1 MKRTNLRT
9 QLVLWTVALE
19 ALLLVAFAAVFIFI
33 LRNAQNQQ
41 IDETLRLGAAQ
52 LNAVVDVRDGQYA
65 VAAAETADFRARGL
79 LAWILTPDG
88 QPALTIGSAADT
100 PLPNTLPPAEQTLD
114 STLPDGTTIRL
125 LLMPLNEGS
134 SNLGSIVLALPLG
147 ESQALLRQILL
158 GFAIAIPLMLGL
170 SAVGGLF
177 LAGRALQP
185 VATITQTAR
194 QISAADLS
202 QRLNLDLPPDE
213 IGELA
218 HTFNEMLA
226 RLERAFQRERQLT
239 SDVSHELRTPLG
251 MLKTQLS
258 LARSR
263 PREAAA
269 LLAMMADMEGDVDRM
284 TTLIEQ
290 MLTLARVEQ
299 RGLGEFAPVVLD
311 DLLRDVVAQ
320 LQPKAAASQVSLRL
334 GIPPQVDFHLAG
346 DGERLRQVFT
356 NLVENGLKYTFSGG
370 VVSVN
375 ASRHWQTIEMSIANT
390 GAGIPPEHLP
400 HLFERF
406 YRADD
411 ARARETGGFGLGL
424 AIAQAVVQAHGGVIT
439 VESEVGQGATFTVSL
454 PVNFAAQ
461 AASPE

>member
-19 ALLLVAFAAVFIFI
+19 ALLLIAFAAVFILI

-52 LNAVVDVRDGQYA
+52 LNAVVDVRNGQYT

-79 LAWILTPDG
+79 LAWILTPDE
-88 QPALTIGSAADT
+88 QLALAIGSAADY
-100 PLPNTLPPAEQTLD
+100 PLPNTLPQTEQTLD
-114 STLPDGTTIRL
+114 STLPDGTSIRL
-125 LLMPLNEGS
+125 LIVPLSEGS
-134 SNLGSIVLALPLG
+134 RNLGSIVLALPLG
-147 ESQALLRQILL
+147 DSQALLRQILL

-185 VATITQTAR
+185 VAAITQTAK

-202 QRLNLDLPPDE
+202 QRLDLDLPPDE

-284 TTLIEQ
+284 TSLIEQ

-299 RGLGEFAPVVLD
+299 RGLGELAPVALD
-311 DLLRDVVAQ
+311 ELLRDVVDQ
-320 LQPKAAASQVSLRL
+320 LQAKAAANQITLRL
-334 GIPPQVDFHLAG
+334 DIPPQVDFQLAG
-346 DGERLRQVFT
+346 DSERLRQVFT
-356 NLVENGLKYTFSGG
+356 NLVENGLKYTPSGG
-370 VVSVN
+370 QVTVTAVRN
-375 ASRHWQTIEMSIANT
+375 WQTFSVSIADT
-390 GAGIPPEHLP
+390 GDGIAPEHLP

-406 YRADD
+406 YRVDD
-411 ARARETGGFGLGL
+411 ARARDTGGFGLGL
-424 AIAQAVVQAHGGVIT
+424 AIAQAMVQAHGGDLIVD
-439 VESEVGQGATFTVSL
+439 SKVGHGTTFKVVL
-454 PVNFAAQ
+454 PVNFAAR
-461 AASPE
+461 AASPD

>member
-1 MKRTNLRT
+1 MKRTSLRT
-9 QLVLWTVALE
+9 RLVLWTVALE
-19 ALLLVAFAAVFIFI
+19 ALLLVAFAAVFVLV

-52 LNAVVDVRDGQYA
+52 LNAVVDVGDGQYT
-65 VAAAETADFRARGL
+65 VAAAETADLRARGL
-79 LAWILTPDG
+79 LAWILAPDG
-88 QPALTIGSAADT
+88 QIALAIGSAADYPVPT
-100 PLPNTLPPAEQTLD
+100 ALPAAGQTLD
-114 STLPDGTTIRL
+114 RTLPDNTAVRL
-125 LLMPLNEGS
+125 LVAPLSEGGR
-134 SNLGSIVLALPLG
+134 NLGAIVLALPLG
-147 ESQALLRQILL
+147 DSQALLRQILL

-185 VATITQTAR
+185 VAAITQTAR

-202 QRLNLDLPPDE
+202 QRLDLDLPPDE

-284 TTLIEQ
+284 TALIEQ

-299 RGLGEFAPVVLD
+299 RGLEDLAPVDLGA
-311 DLLRDVVAQ
+311 LLREIVAQ
-320 LQPKAAASQVSLRL
+320 WQPPTAVIPITLQVE
-334 GIPPQVDFHLAG
+334 IPPQVDLRVAG

-356 NLVENGLKYTFSGG
+356 NLLENALKYTPAGG
-370 VVSVN
+370 QVTVTAV
-375 ASRHWQTIEMSIANT
+375 RHWQTIEVCIIDTGEGIA
-390 GAGIPPEHLP
+390 AEHLP

-406 YRADD
+406 YRADS

-424 AIAQAVVQAHGGVIT
+424 AIAQAIVQAHGGKIT
-439 VESEVGQGATFTVSL
+439 VSSEVGQGTTFAVSL
-454 PVNFAAQ
+454 PAIEPCSV
-461 AASPE
+461 S

>member
-9 QLVLWTVALE
+9 RLVLWTVALE
-19 ALLLVAFAAVFIFI
+19 ALLLVAFAAVFLFV

-41 IDETLRLGAAQ
+41 IEETLRLGAAQ
-52 LNAVVDVRDGQYA
+52 LNAVVDVRKGQYT
-65 VAAAETADFRARGL
+65 VAADETADLRARGL
-79 LAWILTPDG
+79 LAWILAPDG
-88 QPALTIGSAADT
+88 QTALTIGSAADY
-100 PLPNTLPPAEQTLD
+100 PLPPTLPPTEQTVD
-114 STLPDGTTIRL
+114 STLPDNAPIRL
-125 LLMPLNEGS
+125 LVVPLSEGNN
-134 SNLGSIVLALPLG
+134 NLGTIVLGLPLG
-147 ESQALLRQILL
+147 DSQTVRRQILL
-158 GFAIAIPLMLGL
+158 GFAVAIPLMLGL

-185 VATITQTAR
+185 VAAITQTAQ

-202 QRLNLDLPPDE
+202 QRLDLDLPPDE

-218 HTFNEMLA
+218 RTFNEMLA

-269 LLAMMADMEGDVDRM
+269 LLAMMADMEDDVDRM
-284 TTLIEQ
+284 TALIEQ

-299 RGLGEFAPVVLD
+299 RGLGAFAPVALR
-311 DLLRDVVAQ
+311 DLLRDITDQ
-320 LQPKAAASQVSLRL
+320 LQPKAADAQVSLRL
-334 GIPPQVDFHLAG
+334 DIPPQVDLQVAG

-356 NLVENGLKYTFSGG
+356 NLVENGLKYTLAGG
-370 VVSVN
+370 EVTVTAV
-375 ASRHWQTIEMSIANT
+375 RHWQTIAVSVSDT
-390 GAGIPPEHLP
+390 GAGIAAEHLL

-406 YRADD
+406 YRADS

-424 AIAQAVVQAHGGVIT
+424 AIAQAVVQAHGGTIS
-439 VESEVGQGATFTVSL
+439 VESEVGQGTTFTVSL
-454 PVNFAAQ
+454 LAI
-461 AASPE
+461 ERRG

>member
-1 MKRTNLRT
+1 MKRAKLRT

-19 ALLLVAFAAVFIFI
+19 ALLLVTFAAVFILI

-65 VAAAETADFRARGL
+65 VAAAETADFRARNL
-79 LAWILTPDG
+79 IAWILAPDG
-88 QPALTIGSAADT
+88 QTVLTIGSASDYSV
-100 PLPNTLPPAEQTLD
+100 PNTLPPTDQTLD
-114 STLPDGTTIRL
+114 STLPDDASIRL
-125 LLMPLNEGS
+125 LAVPLSEGS

-202 QRLNLDLPPDE
+202 QRLDLDLPPDE

-218 HTFNEMLA
+218 RTFNEMLA

-263 PREAAA
+263 PREAAE
-269 LLAMMADMEGDVDRM
+269 LLAMMDGMEGDMDRM
-284 TTLIEQ
+284 TRLIEQ

-299 RGLGEFAPVVLD
+299 RGLGDFVPVDVGE
-311 DLLRDVVAQ
+311 LLHEIVDQ
-320 LQPKAAASQVSLRL
+320 LRPQTAVSHITLQL
-334 GIPPQVDFHLAG
+334 EIPPQVDLYIAG

-356 NLVENGLKYTFSGG
+356 NLIENGLKYSAPNGQVT
-370 VVSVN
+370 VN
-375 ASRHWQTIEMSIANT
+375 VSRHWQTIVVSVTDTGDGIA
-390 GAGIPPEHLP
+390 PEHLP

-406 YRADD
+406 YRADS

-424 AIAQAVVQAHGGVIT
+424 AIAQAVVLAHGGAIT
-439 VESEVGQGATFTVSL
+439 VSSEVGKGTTFTVTL
-454 PVNFAAQ
+454 PVKLAAQ
-461 AASPE
+461 ASHPD